1 MSKLQLEQ
9 WHVIC
14 KWNLETFFRWCFIT
28 LQSYGKSLEASND
41 FASYS
46 WDNFLKSKFLSLL
59 DIQNTSVLV
68 WIWGWFLKQPKV
80 HHLFSISFSMRSNE
94 VTMNSN
100 SCPHLQSSKSYNSY
114 PMPCEKNSCR
124 DEVLEH
130 QKHSL
135 AIKFTHLFSLNM
147 QQVHWHI
154 QFLIHSQP
162 HYTTHISTNL
172 RDT

>member
-1 MSKLQLEQ
+1 MQTPHRYWDDVLFGLWYWVQFSMTHQNKERKMKWYVVTMITHMWHIFESRLSWNLPKIHSTCMSKLQLEQ

-14 KWNLETFFRWCFIT
+14 KWNLDTFFRWCFIT

-100 SCPHLQSSKSYNSY
+100 SCPHL
-114 PMPCEKNSCR
+114 
-124 DEVLEH
+124 
-130 QKHSL
+130 
-135 AIKFTHLFSLNM
+135 
-147 QQVHWHI
+147 
-154 QFLIHSQP
+154 
-162 HYTTHISTNL
+162 
-172 RDT
+172 